1 MTKNQISD
9 GLRILTDRKHN
20 VNVLWKLPVAKMTAI
35 TLLTWGEKDQDVTMA
50 TV

>member
-9 GLRILTDRKHN
+9 ALRILIDRKHN
-20 VNVLWKLPVAKMTAI
+20 VNVLSKLPVARMTAI
-35 TLLTWGEKDQDVTMA
+35 TLLTWKRDQDVTMA